1 MENCF
6 SIANKEDIITRYGV
20 FLFHNCKDQ
29 LRAELI
35 DTEHPIIGAGRPTI
49 MILNRH
55 VKYNA
60 LSIYIL
66 PPDDEA
72 ELDIEQKT
80 FAHDLIVFC
89 NHKIIAT
96 SSYEELI
103 METTRY
109 MTGIFH
115 QSKNNPDQL
124 TKPQFP
130 FIEHDRDKYREFV
143 DDLLEAKSISDR

>member
-20 FLFHNCKDQ
+20 FLFHNCKDR

-35 DTEHPIIGAGRPTI
+35 DTTHPIIGAGRPDI
-49 MILNRH
+49 MILSRH
-55 VKYNA
+55 VKYNE

-66 PPDDEA
+66 PPDDDEA

-80 FAHDLIVFC
+80 FAHDMIVFC

-115 QSKNNPDQL
+115 QSKNNPVAKK
-124 TKPQFP
+124 TTPRKP
-130 FIEHDRDKYREFV
+130 V
-143 DDLLEAKSISDR
+143 AKKVVAKKVVAKKVVKKK